1 MKRAVSL
8 LSGLCR
14 GLGLLSARPE
24 GTWITMV
31 CLKEDGV
38 NMDVIMVVVVR
49 RRGRRRERCVWPAI
63 FDFFIGCFKKGL
75 HGNSLLLVSL

>member
-14 GLGLLSARPE
+14 GLGLLSAHPE

-38 NMDVIMVVVVR
+38 NMDVIMVVFVR
-49 RRGRRRERCVWPAI
+49 GEAEEERDVWPAI

-75 HGNSLLLVSL
+75 HRNSLLLVSL